1 MPLPPE
7 AARALD
13 DLQRFGMHLGLGHV
27 RRLLAEL
34 GDPHTAVPSVVVAGT
49 NGKGSTSALLAS
61 IAEAAG
67 YHAGLYTSPHL
78 QHVEERV
85 RVEGR
90 DVDGGL
96 LGKAILDVVAAA
108 GRVLDDPP
116 TYFETL
122 TAAAF
127 LVFRR
132 TGVELAVLEV
142 GLGGRLDAVNVA
154 EPELSVITPVS
165 LEHRGILGDT
175 LLDIARE
182 KAAVLRRGRPAV
194 AWGEAPEVRQAL
206 LGAEVTF
213 ADDEVSADSVER
225 LGWEGQRFHLTTPV
239 RRYDLHLPLLGR
251 HQRINLA
258 LAVRAAELL
267 LDRGWRHFDAAAI
280 RAGTAHVR
288 WPGRLEVLPPP
299 AGGAGSG
306 SGVERV
312 LLDAAHNPHGAEAL
326 AGFLA
331 EVTAEEGEPPPALL
345 FGVLDDKEADR
356 MLPLLAERAGTL
368 VLTRPPGDRGRDPA
382 ELVGL
387 LPEGCEAEVV
397 DGVEEALERALATA
411 GEAKTLVVCGS
422 IFLVGAVRGL
432 LRRE

>member
-1 MPLPPE
+1 MPLPTE

-78 QHVEERV
+78 QQVEERV
-85 RVEGR
+85 RVDGR
-90 DVDGGL
+90 DADGEL
-96 LGKAILDVVAAA
+96 LGEAILDVVAAA

-116 TYFETL
+116 TYFEAL

-132 TGVELAVLEV
+132 AGVELAVLEV

-225 LGWEGQRFHLTTPV
+225 LGWQGQRFHLTTPV

-280 RAGTAHVR
+280 RAGAAHVR

-299 AGGAGSG
+299 AGGEETT
-306 SGVERV
+306 VERV

-345 FGVLDDKEADR
+345 FGVLDDKEVER
-356 MLPLLAERAGTL
+356 MLPVLVERAGKV

-397 DGVEEALERALATA
+397 AGVEEALARALATA
-411 GEAKTLVVCGS
+411 GGAKTLVVCGS
-422 IFLVGAVRGL
+422 IFLIGAVRGL
-432 LRRE
+432 LR

>member
-7 AARALD
+7 AARALE

-34 GDPHTAVPSVVVAGT
+34 DDPHTAVPSVVVAGT

-78 QHVEERV
+78 QQVEERV
-85 RVEGR
+85 RVDGR
-90 DVDGGL
+90 DADGEL
-96 LGKAILDVVAAA
+96 LGEAILDVVAAA

-116 TYFETL
+116 TYFEAL

-132 TGVELAVLEV
+132 AGVELAVLEV

-225 LGWEGQRFHLTTPV
+225 LGWQGQRFHLTTPV

-267 LDRGWRHFDAAAI
+267 LDHGWRHFDAAAI
-280 RAGTAHVR
+280 RAGAAHVR
-288 WPGRLEVLPPP
+288 WPGRLEVLEPP
-299 AGGAGSG
+299 AGGEETT
-306 SGVERV
+306 VERV

-331 EVTAEEGEPPPALL
+331 EVTEEEGEPPPALL
-345 FGVLDDKEADR
+345 FGVLDDKEAER
-356 MLPLLAERAGTL
+356 MLPLLAERAGKV
-368 VLTRPPGDRGRDPA
+368 VLTRPPGDRGRDPE

-397 DGVEEALERALATA
+397 AGVEDALQRALATA
-411 GEAKTLVVCGS
+411 GRAKTLVVCGS
-422 IFLVGAVRGL
+422 IFLIGAVRGQL
-432 LRRE
+432 L